1 MIDESV
7 NSLGGII
14 LVLSAREGTDGAEK
28 YRKRNVRIKMM
39 RTDEC
44 SLDIG
49 GFVFVFHVVEG
60 RQNCRLLRLLVIS
73 DEHVIKAQLFLKK
86 GSAP

>member
-1 MIDESV
+1 
-7 NSLGGII
+7 
-14 LVLSAREGTDGAEK
+14 
-28 YRKRNVRIKMM
+28 M

-49 GFVFVFHVVEG
+49 GFVFVFHVIES
-60 RQNCRLLRLLVIS
+60 RQNRLLQRSLVIS

>member
-1 MIDESV
+1 M
-7 NSLGGII
+7 GRII
-14 LVLSAREGTDGAEK
+14 LVLSARESADGTEK
-28 YRKRNVRIKMM
+28 YGKGNVWNKMM

-49 GFVFVFHVVEG
+49 GFVFVFHVVES
-60 RQNCRLLRLLVIS
+60 RQNRHFQRLLVIS

>member
-1 MIDESV
+1 
-7 NSLGGII
+7 
-14 LVLSAREGTDGAEK
+14 
-28 YRKRNVRIKMM
+28 M

-49 GFVFVFHVVEG
+49 GFIFVFHVVEG
-60 RQNCRLLRLLVIS
+60 RQKCRLQRLLVIS